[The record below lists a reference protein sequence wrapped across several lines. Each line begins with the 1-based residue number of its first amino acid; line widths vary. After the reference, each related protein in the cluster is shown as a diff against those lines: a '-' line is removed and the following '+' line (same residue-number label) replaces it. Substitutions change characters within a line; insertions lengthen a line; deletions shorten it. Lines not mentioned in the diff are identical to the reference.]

1 MKADAKSILRKL
13 KIAKGQLEGIIKR
26 VEEDEDCLV
35 LAQQLFA
42 TQALLRNSCKEIL
55 QAHMESC
62 LLDAVSENNP
72 EKLKEAFA
80 FFKEL
85 I

>member
-1 MKADAKSILRKL
+1 MKANPKSVLKKL

-26 VEEDEDCLV
+26 VEEDEECLV
-35 LAQQLFA
+35 LAQQLMA
-42 TQALLRNSCKEIL
+42 SQVLIRNSCKEIL

-62 LLDAVSENNP
+62 VVEAVEENNP
-72 EKLKEAFA
+72 EKMKEAFS

-85 I
+85 L

>member
-1 MKADAKSILRKL
+1 MKANPKSVLKKL

-26 VEEDEDCLV
+26 VEEDEECLV
-35 LAQQLFA
+35 LAQQLMA
-42 TQALLRNSCKEIL
+42 SQALIRNSCKEIL

-62 LLDAVSENNP
+62 VVEAVEENNP
-72 EKLKEAFA
+72 EKMKEAFS

-85 I
+85 L

>member
-1 MKADAKSILRKL
+1 MKANPKSVLKKL

-26 VEEDEDCLV
+26 VEEDEECLV
-35 LAQQLFA
+35 LVQQLMA
-42 TQALLRNSCKEIL
+42 SQALIRNSCKEIL

-62 LLDAVSENNP
+62 VVEAVEENNP
-72 EKLKEAFA
+72 EKMKEAFS

-85 I
+85 L

>member
-1 MKADAKSILRKL
+1 MKANPKSVLKKL

-26 VEEDEDCLV
+26 VEEDEECLV
-35 LAQQLFA
+35 LAQQLMA
-42 TQALLRNSCKEIL
+42 SQALIRNSCKEIL

-62 LLDAVSENNP
+62 VVEAVEENNP
-72 EKLKEAFA
+72 EKMKEVFS

-85 I
+85 L